1 MSDLKQRI
9 LSMASKELESIEVS
23 LKDNLNPFLDIISN
37 VASHI
42 MFSGG
47 KRFRP
52 LVMVIS
58 AKLCGYTGE
67 FDKTISTI
75 FEYLHTASLMHDDLI
90 DEATL
95 RRGKP
100 VAQVVWNNATAILFG
115 DFLLARTL
123 SIALKSDYPELLE
136 IIAEITESMTQGE
149 IYQLVNKGKIDLTEK
164 EYMTTIEKKTAILI
178 KGACQTGAIIARASE
193 EQTEALIKYGYNL
206 GMAFQMADDLL
217 DYLSETDSLGK
228 KIGVD
233 LKEGKLTLPVI
244 YSLEKARKDTH
255 NEDIQVM
262 ESIIKNPEFTD
273 SDFEKFRKLL
283 VKYGG
288 IKYTEEKAKG
298 HIYNAKDALSIFK
311 DSKEKDLLS
320 DLADYTLSRKI

>member
-1 MSDLKQRI
+1 
-9 LSMASKELESIEVS
+9 
-23 LKDNLNPFLDIISN
+23 
-37 VASHI
+37 

-52 LVMVIS
+52 LVMVLC
-58 AKLCGYTGE
+58 AKLCGYEGA
-67 FDKTISTI
+67 FDKTLSTI

-123 SIALKSDYPELLE
+123 SIALKSDYPQILE
-136 IIAEITESMTQGE
+136 VIAEITEAMTQGE
-149 IYQLVNKGKIDLTEK
+149 IYQLVNKGKINLTEQ

-178 KGACQTGAIIARASE
+178 KGACHTGAMIANAPKEKSD
-193 EQTEALIKYGYNL
+193 ALTSYGYHL
-206 GMAFQMADDLL
+206 VMAFQMADDLL

-244 YSLEKARKDTH
+244 YSLEKARQTTSNNDDKTMEAIIQNPDFSP
-255 NEDIQVM
+255 EDFNTFKSFLQ
-262 ESIIKNPEFTD
+262 
-273 SDFEKFRKLL
+273 
-283 VKYGG
+283 KYGG
-288 IKYTEEKAKG
+288 IAYTEKLAKN
-298 HIYNAKDALSIFK
+298 HIKNAKEALSIFE
-311 DSKEKDLLS
+311 DSKEKSLLL
-320 DLADYTLSRKI
+320 DLADYTVDFFLLNPQK